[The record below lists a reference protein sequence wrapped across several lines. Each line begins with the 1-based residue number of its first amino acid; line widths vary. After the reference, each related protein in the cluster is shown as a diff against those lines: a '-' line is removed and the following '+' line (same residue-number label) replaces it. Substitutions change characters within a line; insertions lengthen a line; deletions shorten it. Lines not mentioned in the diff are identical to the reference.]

1 MHRRLSLMLALT
13 TSLAACAAD
22 STPAPAATTSTSAAA
37 APIAARADEAAIRA
51 TMKKVLP
58 DMAVDAIAPAPFA
71 GFSEVAVQG
80 RVFYVSND
88 GRLLLHGNLLD
99 VPRNENLTRLSEGTL
114 RRAELDA
121 VGAERRII
129 FAAAQPKHR
138 ITVFTDIDCGFCRKL
153 HGQMADYNKAGITVE
168 YLFFPRTGPG
178 SESFEQAVAVWCADD
193 RRSALTKAKAGAV
206 LPHASCKNPVASDY
220 ALGQRVGVDGTPA
233 IYAENGVQIGGYL
246 DPVEMLARL
255 DALKAPPAR

>member
-246 DPVEMLARL
+246 SPEDMLARL
-255 DALKAPPAR
+255 DELKLPPAR